1 MRSLTSLFVAAAVA
15 AVSAAAMAENAP
27 ASAGDGM
34 SAAFRSRAE
43 VLADLEMFQ
52 RSGLGYLPSPTGY
65 VESEQSAEYRR
76 AYAEYQRLLAGP
88 DYREAVARYESQP
101 PAGR

>member
-1 MRSLTSLFVAAAVA
+1 MRPLTSLFVAMVVA
-15 AVSAAAMAENAP
+15 AGSAAAMAQSVP
-27 ASAGDGM
+27 QPSGDGM
-34 SAAFRSRAE
+34 AASARSRAE

-65 VESEQSAEYRR
+65 VESGQSAEYRV

-88 DYREAVARYESQP
+88 AYREAVTRYESLRVS
-101 PAGR
+101 GK